1 MLDRRVLAR
10 QSGDPRLPRRAR
22 PASLEGHRRVV
33 FRGTPYPTLRPM
45 PGGTVAGLL
54 IRPTTGAMRR
64 LRAYEGACYRLH
76 PFRVLTRHGPRRAR
90 AFVVPRHLTGTEPW

>member
-1 MLDRRVLAR
+1 MLAR
-10 QSGDPRLPRRAR
+10 QSGDPRLPWRAR

-33 FRGTPYPTLRPM
+33 FRGTPYPTLRSAPS
-45 PGGTVAGLL
+45 GTVAGML
-54 IRPTTGAMRR
+54 IRPAAGAMRR

-90 AFVVPRHLTGTEPW
+90 AFVVPPPSRGGRALVIPAA